1 MHDDSVA
8 AMSVRP
14 AMAIR
19 VERGRG
25 QSINDDCIEKGSPK
39 GLIGSMSVTVAR
51 GGVNNPEKMGL
62 SSMDGPRGRGRL
74 LDGQLN

>member
-1 MHDDSVA
+1 MHNSVA

-51 GGVNNPEKMGL
+51 GGGQQSRKNGVVIYGW
-62 SSMDGPRGRGRL
+62 SQRGRL

>member
-1 MHDDSVA
+1 MHNSVA

-51 GGVNNPEKMGL
+51 RRIQQSRKNGVVIYGWSK
-62 SSMDGPRGRGRL
+62 RGRL

>member
-1 MHDDSVA
+1 MHNSVA

-25 QSINDDCIEKGSPK
+25 QSINDDCIEKGQSK
-39 GLIGSMSVTVAR
+39 RVDR
-51 GGVNNPEKMGL
+51 
-62 SSMDGPRGRGRL
+62 
-74 LDGQLN
+74 

>member
-1 MHDDSVA
+1 MHNSVA

-62 SSMDGPRGRGRL
+62 SSMDGPRGG
-74 LDGQLN
+74 GCWTGN